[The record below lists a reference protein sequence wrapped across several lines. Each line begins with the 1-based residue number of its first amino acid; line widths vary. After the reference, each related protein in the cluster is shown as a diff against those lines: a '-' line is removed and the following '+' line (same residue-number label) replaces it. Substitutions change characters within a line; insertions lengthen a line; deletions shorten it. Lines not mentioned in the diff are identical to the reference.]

1 MRWSE
6 RIREP
11 KYKVPYKTKF
21 LFIPK
26 CLNGQYRW
34 LEMVDIQIEWVDYGD
49 YLFDKEI
56 KFLNENRIL
65 QDLYFVF
72 KEKINHLK
80 KK

>member
-1 MRWSE
+1 
-6 RIREP
+6 
-11 KYKVPYKTKF
+11 
-21 LFIPK
+21 
-26 CLNGQYRW
+26 
-34 LEMVDIQIEWVDYGD
+34 MVDIQIEWVDYGD